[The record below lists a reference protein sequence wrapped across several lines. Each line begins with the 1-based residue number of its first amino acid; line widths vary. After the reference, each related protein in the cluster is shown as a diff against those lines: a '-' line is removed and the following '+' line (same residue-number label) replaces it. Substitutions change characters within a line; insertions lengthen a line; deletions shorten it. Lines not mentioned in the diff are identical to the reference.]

1 MKELSSLIKENIN
14 EAKTQNIQLKVNGK
28 DIALDIENAIAE
40 ISCVYN
46 EEIGISFDKR
56 ELEKIKKDLKNFIDK
71 FFVENEDDD
80 DNNDND

>member
-14 EAKTQNIQLKVNGK
+14 EKKTQNIQLNVNGK
-28 DIALDIENAIAE
+28 DIALDIENAISE
-40 ISCVYN
+40 ITYVYN

-56 ELEKIKKDLKNFIDK
+56 ELDKIKKDLKNYIDK

-80 DNNDND
+80 DND

>member
-14 EAKTQNIQLKVNGK
+14 EEKTQNIQLNVNGK
-28 DIALDIENAIAE
+28 DIALDIENAISE
-40 ISCVYN
+40 ITYVYN

-56 ELEKIKKDLKNFIDK
+56 ELDKIKKDLKNYIDK

-80 DNNDND
+80 DND